1 MSLKCLV
8 LGRFVGFVIKGV
20 LTGNNER
27 NWRKPEMVIRDSNFH
42 FWFCSVF
49 LCLGLAE
56 ASGVIALQQLRG
68 VLKSSRELFSL
79 E

>member
-1 MSLKCLV
+1 MREI
-8 LGRFVGFVIKGV
+8 GENIQ
-20 LTGNNER
+20 
-27 NWRKPEMVIRDSNFH
+27 MVIGDNNFL

-68 VLKSSRELFSL
+68 VFKVKYRTVCTKITYFGFWMQ
-79 E
+79 